1 MDHKRLRKLLGNKEG
16 IHLEYKTASTDQLP
30 KSLFESI
37 CAMLNREG
45 GDIFLGVLDNGTVV
59 GLNKE
64 HIDQLTKDLVS
75 LSNNPSKLDPPFILH
90 PQTLDID
97 GEIILHITVPVSS
110 EVHKSVNVV
119 YDRSHDGDF
128 KVTQLSKIAALYN
141 SKRNYYSESMVYPGI
156 TMADF
161 KPELFEIARNL
172 IKTNNANHPWINLDN
187 EQLMKIA
194 GLYGKDNTSNQEG
207 YNLAAVL
214 LFGTDQTIL
223 NTVSYYKIDA
233 LVRREDVYRYDDRLY
248 IQTNL
253 IEAYDQLSAFAEK
266 HLPDKFFLRG
276 DQRISL
282 RSHIFR
288 EVIANLII
296 HREYLDASPST
307 FVIYNDRVE
316 VTNANNPHGNGLLLP
331 DSFSP
336 FPKNPLIAKF
346 FIQLGRVD
354 ELGSG
359 VINVYR
365 YLKDYSPGREPQFI
379 EDKLFKTVIPI
390 GGITTINTEGK
401 TRTNDEAINEA
412 INEAVNE
419 AINTQVKDRLIG
431 EVEYIHQQGGV
442 TTKALISKFQ
452 LTRIT
457 VQRDIRI
464 LKKADL
470 ITFQGSNKNGKYILT
485 DKGTELFHKFNSN

>member
-1 MDHKRLRKLLGNKEG
+1 
-16 IHLEYKTASTDQLP
+16 
-30 KSLFESI
+30 
-37 CAMLNREG
+37 MLNREG
-45 GDIFLGVLDNGTVV
+45 GDIFLGVDDNGTIL
-59 GLNKE
+59 GLDKP
-64 HIDQLTKDLVS
+64 HLDQLTKDLVN

-90 PQTLDID
+90 PQAVEID
-97 GEIILHITVPVSS
+97 GRIILHITVPVSS

-141 SKRNYYSESMVYPGI
+141 SKRNHYSESMVYPGI

-172 IKTNNANHPWINLDN
+172 IKANNADHPWINLDN

-214 LFGTDQTIL
+214 LFGTDHAIL

-233 LVRREDVYRYDDRLY
+233 LVRREDVFRYDDRLY

-253 IEAYDQLSAFAEK
+253 IEAYDQLTAFVEK
-266 HLPDKFFLRG
+266 HLPDKFFLRNG
-276 DQRISL
+276 QRISL

-296 HREYLDASPST
+296 HREYMDANPST
-307 FVIYNDRVE
+307 FIIYKDRVD

-331 DSFSP
+331 DNFSP

-379 EDKLFKTVIPI
+379 EDKLFRTVIPVGEI
-390 GGITTINTEGK
+390 INDHTKVKAG
-401 TRTNDEAINEA
+401 TN
-412 INEAVNE
+412 
-419 AINTQVKDRLIG
+419 
-431 EVEYIHQQGGV
+431 EV
-442 TTKALISKFQ
+442 
-452 LTRIT
+452 
-457 VQRDIRI
+457 
-464 LKKADL
+464 
-470 ITFQGSNKNGKYILT
+470 
-485 DKGTELFHKFNSN
+485 